1 MISPRQFVAARLAR
15 AIGQRSG
22 ENSTPMIA
30 RNGRSLA
37 RMSARPF
44 AGAEVDE
51 GRVLLVEVKRAQDRT
66 EEAHGRWRIAMGI
79 GREPQLGARSV
90 AGGQD
95 PAAAVEPLMGSS
107 HLLGDKASEGMDR
120 SLRRAADGP
129 SNVGRKAGLHPFPPT
144 GQRARCVPTRLT
156 C

>member
-37 RMSARPF
+37 RMSARPLS
-44 AGAEVDE
+44 GAEVDE

-66 EEAHGRWRIAMGI
+66 EEAHWRWRIAMGI
-79 GREPQLGARSV
+79 GRDQLGARSV

-107 HLLGDKASEGMDR
+107 HAFGDEA
-120 SLRRAADGP
+120 
-129 SNVGRKAGLHPFPPT
+129 
-144 GQRARCVPTRLT
+144 
-156 C
+156 